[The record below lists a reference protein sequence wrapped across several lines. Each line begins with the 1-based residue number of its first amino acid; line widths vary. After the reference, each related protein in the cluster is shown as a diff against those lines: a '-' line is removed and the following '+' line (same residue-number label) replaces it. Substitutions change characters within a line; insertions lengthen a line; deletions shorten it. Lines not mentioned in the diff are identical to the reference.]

1 MKREVHYHLIL
12 FFILSFIFIYK
23 EDCPMANNMNNTN
36 SFVNFSEEEIR
47 ITSKAFSMIYAY
59 SMEFDGGNNEER
71 FIKLTDAFDQ
81 LISEFEKLE
90 ISNFPILKERTE
102 RRLNNKPEAYYDFW
116 FVSFVLL
123 ISKGFSQKKDTKFG
137 TLFNKMTTYLS
148 IIRNIQA
155 DSKSNIAI
163 LDEVF
168 NNSDISREEAILLEL
183 ILRLKKYVKE
193 FFDNNQDDKLID
205 YLGCAF
211 PECIIKE
218 KDLIGPAIDSLSTQ
232 TGNSKVQ
239 IIEDSASMLILLA
252 FIDDFMVRLTA
263 KEDLAFAFNSTDE
276 ECLKEVEIGKL
287 HAARAIDLIYKTRE
301 RIRDFMNGQI
311 LSPKAKELFGE
322 IFSF

>member
-1 MKREVHYHLIL
+1 MT
-12 FFILSFIFIYK
+12 
-23 EDCPMANNMNNTN
+23 NNMNNTN
-36 SFVNFSEEEIR
+36 SFVNFSNDEIS
-47 ITSKAFSMIYAY
+47 IIAKAFSMIYAY
-59 SMEFDGGNNEER
+59 SQEFDGGNNEER
-71 FIKLTDAFDQ
+71 FIKLTDAFDK
-81 LISEFEKLE
+81 LISEFRKSE

-102 RRLNNKPEAYYDFW
+102 RGLNNKPEAYYDFW
-116 FVSFVLL
+116 FTSFVRL
-123 ISKGFSQKKDTKFG
+123 ISKGFNQREDDKFG
-137 TLFNKMTTYLS
+137 MLFNKLTTYLS

-183 ILRLKKYVKE
+183 ILRLKKHVKE
-193 FFDNNQDDKLID
+193 LFDSNQDDQLID

-218 KDLIGPAIDSLSTQ
+218 KDLIGPAIDSLSAQ

-252 FIDDFMVRLTA
+252 FVDDFMVRLTA
-263 KEDLAFAFNSTDE
+263 KEDLAFAFNSSDE
-276 ECLKEVEIGKL
+276 ECLKEVKRGKL
-287 HAARAIDLIYKTRE
+287 HAARAIDLIYKTRK
-301 RIRDFMNGQI
+301 RIRDFMNDQI
-311 LSPKAKELFGE
+311 LSPEAEELFGE

>member
-1 MKREVHYHLIL
+1 MKREVHYHLTL
-12 FFILSFIFIYK
+12 FFILSFFLK
-23 EDCPMANNMNNTN
+23 EDCHMANNMNNTN
-36 SFVNFSEEEIR
+36 NSFACFAEEEIS

-59 SMEFDGGNNEER
+59 SMEFDGGNNEEK

-218 KDLIGPAIDSLSTQ
+218 KDLIGPAIDHLSTQ

-311 LSPKAKELFGE
+311 LSPEAKELFGE

>member
-12 FFILSFIFIYK
+12 FFILSFIFK

-36 SFVNFSEEEIR
+36 NSFARFAEEEIS

-71 FIKLTDAFDQ
+71 FIKLTDEFDK

-102 RRLNNKPEAYYDFW
+102 RGLNNKPEAYYDFW

-137 TLFNKMTTYLS
+137 TLFNKLTTYLS

-155 DSKSNIAI
+155 NSKSNIAI

-183 ILRLKKYVKE
+183 ILRLKKYAKK
-193 FFDNNQDDKLID
+193 FFDSNQDDQLID

-218 KDLIGPAIDSLSTQ
+218 KDLIGPAIDSLSAQ
-232 TGNSKVQ
+232 TGDSKVR
-239 IIEDSASMLILLA
+239 IIEDAASMLILLA

-263 KEDLAFAFNSTDE
+263 KEDISFAFNSTDE
-276 ECLKEVEIGKL
+276 ECLKEVERGKID
-287 HAARAIDLIYKTRE
+287 AARAIDLIYKTRE

-311 LSPKAKELFGE
+311 LSPEAKELFGE